1 MHKQKHYSYRFFSTT
16 FLFFI
21 SNQEIIY
28 FQMFYFLFFS
38 RSHQRTHTLDLRN
51 RHLYF
56 ATTLFS
62 SRLLHRILVVF
73 VSVCVC
79 ICVRVIQ
86 YIYSLMKYLGK
97 CVLKLMYIYN
107 TIQYML
113 YRVFMLYYIHVL

>member
-16 FLFFI
+16 FLIFI

-62 SRLLHRILVVF
+62 SRLLHRISF
-73 VSVCVC
+73 VCV
-79 ICVRVIQ
+79 CVRVIQ

-113 YRVFMLYYIHVL
+113 YRVFILYYIHVL